1 MANTKFQGL
10 RWGAGR
16 GRTLSLVAGAV
27 LLVWGGGWLAL
38 PGVIAQ
44 QVQAKASDA
53 LGRAVT
59 VRSVDVAPWSLA
71 VTVHG
76 LEVAGVP
83 GQAPVLSVESTYIN
97 ASLSSLLRWAPV
109 LDAIELD
116 QPVVQVSRDASGQ
129 WDFADILE
137 KLQKNSEPKDPGA
150 APARVALYNI
160 QIRDGRVELNDQ
172 VAGVQH
178 TIDALQLQLPF
189 ISTLA
194 SQREVK
200 VQPQLSMRLNGSEI
214 ATQAVSTPFD
224 ETHSTQAKL
233 EIKQF
238 DLSPY
243 AAYVPASVPVRL
255 QQGQLDAEILVAFE
269 QTDQPTM
276 QLQGSTFQLSNL
288 KLQDSEGQP
297 LAGLSQMKVQLGD
310 ARPLQQQMRVAT
322 VTLQQPFAHLHRR
335 AGGHFLP
342 PTAVAAASV
351 EKVSTEKTAENV
363 AASEG
368 WKLFVDRLNVE
379 DGWAHW
385 RDDVGQSGAALRVD
399 QLQLQAHSLA

>member
-27 LLVWGGGWLAL
+27 LLVWGGLWLAL

-129 WDFADILE
+129 
-137 KLQKNSEPKDPGA
+137 
-150 APARVALYNI
+150 
-160 QIRDGRVELNDQ
+160 
-172 VAGVQH
+172 
-178 TIDALQLQLPF
+178 
-189 ISTLA
+189 
-194 SQREVK
+194 
-200 VQPQLSMRLNGSEI
+200 
-214 ATQAVSTPFD
+214 
-224 ETHSTQAKL
+224 
-233 EIKQF
+233 
-238 DLSPY
+238 
-243 AAYVPASVPVRL
+243 
-255 QQGQLDAEILVAFE
+255 
-269 QTDQPTM
+269 
-276 QLQGSTFQLSNL
+276 
-288 KLQDSEGQP
+288 
-297 LAGLSQMKVQLGD
+297 
-310 ARPLQQQMRVAT
+310 
-322 VTLQQPFAHLHRR
+322 
-335 AGGHFLP
+335 
-342 PTAVAAASV
+342 
-351 EKVSTEKTAENV
+351 
-363 AASEG
+363 
-368 WKLFVDRLNVE
+368 
-379 DGWAHW
+379 
-385 RDDVGQSGAALRVD
+385 
-399 QLQLQAHSLA
+399 